1 MLGVHRGAGALDPGQ
16 GLDNFEGDPFI
27 ADGEV
32 LKRPLGLGSP
42 ERLGRH
48 LNPPQAVGF
57 NPERLR
63 HRILGAIE
71 RCFDHP

>member
-1 MLGVHRGAGALDPGQ
+1 MLAVHRGAGALDPGQ
-16 GLDNFEGDPFI
+16 SLDDLERDPFI

-32 LKRPLGLGSP
+32 LKRALGLGSP

-48 LNPPQAVGF
+48 LNATQTVCF
-57 NPERLR
+57 NPEGLR

-71 RCFDHP
+71 RCIDHP